1 MGSAGGGIAPDI
13 ETALSRSPE
22 LAEALGAAGSR
33 IPSIPPKLSGI
44 MDVQDLLQEAL
55 MGVTASPDPAQHAQ
69 VAQKAMQAYINRMLG
84 SPEMRGTRIG
94 ASTPEAIGTIEDP
107 MSKAMMG
114 QSVRRPGVTLPEAE
128 KIKATLK
135 PHEQEAIDRIVA
147 GTAGPQHNKVAGLVR
162 KKIGTSTPS
171 PAKEAAKGRGPTE
184 PTEVPSPVKQI
195 SGPDYLASMSPEE
208 LDKTLAA
215 YERLFANP
223 EVAAELKNVPP
234 MRPPSKGA
242 PPGRRPGRQRETQ
255 QGLFPSGRVPRE
267 EPPASMEEL
276 MRRRFGPAKD
286 RTED

>member
-1 MGSAGGGIAPDI
+1 
-13 ETALSRSPE
+13 
-22 LAEALGAAGSR
+22 
-33 IPSIPPKLSGI
+33 
-44 MDVQDLLQEAL
+44 
-55 MGVTASPDPAQHAQ
+55 MGVAGTPDPAQHAQ

-94 ASTPEAIGTIEDP
+94 ASTPEAIGSIEDP
-107 MSKAMMG
+107 LSKAMMG

-147 GTAGPQHNKVAGLVR
+147 GTAGPQHHKVGGLVR

-171 PAKEAAKGRGPTE
+171 PAREAAKGRGPEAE
-184 PTEVPSPVKQI
+184 PREAPGPVRQI
-195 SGPDYLASMSPEE
+195 SGADYLSGMSPEQ
-208 LDKTLAA
+208 LDRTLAA
-215 YERLFANP
+215 YEQLFANP
-223 EVAAELKNVPP
+223 EVQAELKNVPP

-267 EPPASMEEL
+267 EPPASIEEL

-286 RTED
+286 RTEE